1 LRSTGS
7 VGKLEVVNIWSV
19 PPLDLRRELRDERRD
34 LLALLRNLSEDEWA
48 APTACVPWRV
58 KEVALHLL
66 DSDLSWL
73 SRGRDGDMSSLIPIG
88 TGYRRFVEALGQK
101 NQRWVDAVSG
111 LSPRVLMDLLEWSGE
126 QVAAYHDSLQL
137 DGPVNVVWAGGRV
150 PRWLGLGRDFTERW
164 VHQAQIREAVGKP
177 GAHDRYLPTVLSVF
191 VWAYPHQYKPD
202 AGTGV
207 SVNIDFG
214 ERLRWHLV
222 RRESNWELGAG
233 LAESPEAVVVT
244 DADTAWRQLT
254 GNPVLAAIT
263 TSGPN
268 NLTSP
273 LLEVRGIIV

>member
-1 LRSTGS
+1 M
-7 VGKLEVVNIWSV
+7 NIWSV

-34 LLALLRNLSEDEWA
+34 LLALLRNVSEDEWA

-66 DSDLSWL
+66 DSDLGWL
-73 SRGRDGDMSSLIPIG
+73 SCGRDGDMSSLIPMD

-177 GAHDRYLPTVLSVF
+177 GPMIGTCRRCCQSSSGLTPTSTSRTPARACPSTSILANSF
-191 VWAYPHQYKPD
+191 
-202 AGTGV
+202 AG
-207 SVNIDFG
+207 I
-214 ERLRWHLV
+214 
-222 RRESNWELGAG
+222 
-233 LAESPEAVVVT
+233 
-244 DADTAWRQLT
+244 
-254 GNPVLAAIT
+254 
-263 TSGPN
+263 
-268 NLTSP
+268 
-273 LLEVRGIIV
+273 